1 MGLSL
6 GPDSVLL
13 PFSRLLSRFF
23 FFFFFFFLLLLAFF
37 SLQPP
42 LTGNEISQ
50 RMNGREGGRR
60 QDKEKALS
68 GSEFR

>member
-13 PFSRLLSRFF
+13 PFSPTSLLDFF
-23 FFFFFFFLLLLAFF
+23 FFFFLLLLLAFF

>member
-13 PFSRLLSRFF
+13 PFSPASLLD
-23 FFFFFFFLLLLAFF
+23 FFFFFLLLLAFF
-37 SLQPP
+37 SLQTP